1 MKKLDNSFIDAITK
15 EYEEKHLPVINE
27 ESDSS
32 IKKLLRIQ
40 AKESAY
46 VFTLCINK
54 LIDEDFFK
62 S

>member
-1 MKKLDNSFIDAITK
+1 MKKLDNSFIDAIT
-15 EYEEKHLPVINE
+15 
-27 ESDSS
+27 
-32 IKKLLRIQ
+32 
-40 AKESAY
+40 KESAY